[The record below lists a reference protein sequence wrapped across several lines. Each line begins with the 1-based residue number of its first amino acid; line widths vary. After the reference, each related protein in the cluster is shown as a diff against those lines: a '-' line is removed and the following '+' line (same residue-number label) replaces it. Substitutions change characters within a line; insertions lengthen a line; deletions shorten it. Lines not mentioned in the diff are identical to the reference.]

1 MDSHTSLSK
10 FCIIASYTSVL
21 QKQGS
26 QGWKNSNTLYKGVIQ
41 LAMGSCRH
49 AYAELELLNAR
60 AAVYVCRPI
69 ANYIMLY
76 KVICELLGEH
86 ELGSCA
92 SL

>member
-1 MDSHTSLSK
+1 MGSHTLQSRL
-10 FCIIASYTSVL
+10 CIIASYTSVL

-26 QGWKNSNTLYKGVIQ
+26 QGWKNSNTLYKEVIQ

-60 AAVYVCRPI
+60 VAIYVCRPS
-69 ANYIMLY
+69 YIMFY